1 MIDSNF
7 RTPYQRLVIHPLL
20 KWKTI
25 HRFSPQLFTLLGML
39 TGVLVPFCLYFQS
52 SILALIFLT
61 LSGFF
66 DTLDGS
72 LARHLGKTSPKGAAL
87 DITADR
93 LVEFAIIL
101 GLYLYFPQKRAL
113 LTLGMLG
120 ATLICVT
127 TFLVVAI
134 FEQNDSEKSFHYSP
148 GLIERAE
155 AFICFALMILFPFL
169 FTPLAIVFIILTL
182 ITACIRIKQFIQRPY
197 CEK

>member
-20 KWKTI
+20 KWKTL
-25 HRFSPQLFTLLGML
+25 HRFSPQMFTLLGML
-39 TGVLVPFCLYFQS
+39 TGILVPFCLYFQS
-52 SILALIFLT
+52 SILALVLLA

-72 LARHLGKTSPKGAAL
+72 LARHLGKASPKGAVL

-101 GLYLYFPQKRAL
+101 GLYLYFPEKRAL
-113 LTLGMLG
+113 LCIGMLG
-120 ATLICVT
+120 AILICIT
-127 TFLVVAI
+127 TFLVVGV

-148 GLIERAE
+148 GLIERGE
-155 AFICFALMILFPFL
+155 AFIFFALMVLFPSL
-169 FTPLAIVFIILTL
+169 FSPIALIFISLTS
-182 ITACIRIKQFIQRPY
+182 ITAYIRVFQFI
-197 CEK
+197 KN

>member
-20 KWKTI
+20 KWKTL
-25 HRFSPQLFTLLGML
+25 HRFSPQMFTLLGML
-39 TGVLVPFCLYFQS
+39 TGILVTFFLYFQS
-52 SILALIFLT
+52 SILALVLLA

-72 LARHLGKTSPKGAAL
+72 LARHLGKASPKGAAL

-101 GLYLYFPQKRAL
+101 GLYLYFPEKRAL
-113 LTLGMLG
+113 LCIGMLG
-120 ATLICVT
+120 AILICIT
-127 TFLVVAI
+127 TFLVVGV

-148 GLIERAE
+148 GLIERGE
-155 AFICFALMILFPFL
+155 AFIFFALMVLFPSL
-169 FTPLAIVFIILTL
+169 FSPIALIFISLTS
-182 ITACIRIKQFIQRPY
+182 ITAYIRVFQFI
-197 CEK
+197 KN

>member
-20 KWKTI
+20 KWKTL
-25 HRFSPQLFTLLGML
+25 HRFSPQMFTLLGML
-39 TGVLVPFCLYFQS
+39 TGILVPFCLYFQS
-52 SILALIFLT
+52 SILALVLLA

-72 LARHLGKTSPKGAAL
+72 LARHLGKASPKGAAL

-101 GLYLYFPQKRAL
+101 GLYLYFPEKRAL
-113 LTLGMLG
+113 LCIGMLG
-120 ATLICVT
+120 AILICIT
-127 TFLVVAI
+127 TFLVVGV

-148 GLIERAE
+148 GLIERGE
-155 AFICFALMILFPFL
+155 AFIFFALMVLFPSL
-169 FTPLAIVFIILTL
+169 FSPIALIFISLTS
-182 ITACIRIKQFIQRPY
+182 ITAYIRVFQFI
-197 CEK
+197 KN

>member
-20 KWKTI
+20 KWKTL
-25 HRFSPQLFTLLGML
+25 HRFSPQMFTLLGML
-39 TGVLVPFCLYFQS
+39 TGILVPFCLYFQS
-52 SILALIFLT
+52 SILALVLLA

-72 LARHLGKTSPKGAAL
+72 LARHLGKASPKGAVL

-101 GLYLYFPQKRAL
+101 GLYLYFPERRAL
-113 LTLGMLG
+113 LCIGMLG
-120 ATLICVT
+120 AILICIT
-127 TFLVVAI
+127 TFLVVGV

-148 GLIERAE
+148 GLIERGE
-155 AFICFALMILFPFL
+155 AFIFFALMVLFPSL
-169 FTPLAIVFIILTL
+169 FSPIALIFISLTS
-182 ITACIRIKQFIQRPY
+182 ITAYIRVFQFI
-197 CEK
+197 KN

>member
-20 KWKTI
+20 KWKTL
-25 HRFSPQLFTLLGML
+25 HRFSPQMFTLLGML
-39 TGVLVPFCLYFQS
+39 TGILVPFCLYFQR
-52 SILALIFLT
+52 SILALVFLA

-72 LARHLGKTSPKGAAL
+72 LARHLGKASPKGAAL

-101 GLYLYFPQKRAL
+101 GLYLYFPEKRAL
-113 LTLGMLG
+113 LSIGMLG
-120 ATLICVT
+120 AILICIT
-127 TFLVVAI
+127 TFLVVGV

-148 GLIERAE
+148 GLIERGE
-155 AFICFALMILFPFL
+155 AFIFFALMVLFPSL
-169 FTPLAIVFIILTL
+169 FSPIALIFISLTL
-182 ITACIRIKQFIQRPY
+182 ITAYVRIIQFI
-197 CEK
+197 KN

>member
-20 KWKTI
+20 KWKTL
-25 HRFSPQLFTLLGML
+25 HRFSPQMFTLLGML
-39 TGVLVPFCLYFQS
+39 TGILVPFCLYFQR
-52 SILALIFLT
+52 SILALVFLA

-72 LARHLGKTSPKGAAL
+72 LARHLGKASPKGAAL

-101 GLYLYFPQKRAL
+101 GLYLYFPEKRAL
-113 LTLGMLG
+113 LSIGMLG
-120 ATLICVT
+120 AILICIT
-127 TFLVVAI
+127 TFLVVGV

-148 GLIERAE
+148 GLIERGE
-155 AFICFALMILFPFL
+155 AFIFFALMVLFPSL
-169 FTPLAIVFIILTL
+169 FSPIALIFISLTS
-182 ITACIRIKQFIQRPY
+182 ITAYIRVFQFI
-197 CEK
+197 KN